1 MTRVALKGL
10 AWRKIRG
17 ALTAL
22 AIVLGVAMVSGAFV
36 LTDTM
41 KKAANSLEAESYAGI
56 DGVVTGTET
65 FHDQSSWQKTPSI
78 PERYIA
84 NVRRVPVVG
93 TAVGM
98 VLDQAKLVDGNE
110 KVIGQ
115 PPNFGVGIDGDARG
129 ADRVNPLTLGSGR
142 WAAGPHEVAIDA
154 GTARREHLRIGDSVG
169 VVATGALRRYT
180 IVGLAKWG
188 NVDSLGAATMA
199 AFDLRT
205 AQRLFH
211 KQGEVDTIAFAA
223 KTSVTPAGAR
233 ASVAAAFA
241 GTPTTVRTAKDAD
254 PFDFKGLLGFVTFI
268 KIFLLGFAGIALFV
282 GAFII
287 FNTFS
292 ITVAQRARELAL
304 LRTIGASR
312 RQVLRSIVLEAFVIG
327 LAATAVGA
335 GVGIGLAKL
344 LDAALRM
351 VQIDLPRA
359 GLVFALRTVLVSLL
373 VGVVVTVA
381 ASMIPA
387 VRATRVPPVAVLRE
401 GATVPKSRFAR
412 ATPFVAIAA
421 IATGFAALVWGMFSE
436 GGSTAL
442 HVLGAG
448 VGTVAMF
455 VGVALIAPRLVRPI
469 AWAVGVPS
477 ARFGGAPGRL
487 ARDNATRN
495 PGRTA
500 VTASALMIGLA
511 LVVFVTVL
519 AQGIRSSWGSTVR
532 KQVSADY
539 VLTTSSDFDSF
550 SPAAAA
556 ALARVPGVEA
566 VSDVRSS
573 TVDVG
578 GSLASVSGLDA
589 STVARFY
596 RFTWVKGSN
605 ATLSMLGDD
614 GAILLSRFA
623 KKHHLHVG
631 DDVVVESPDGRV
643 ADLTVRGIHKPA
655 GLDSLLN
662 EVAISNRAYDS
673 LFTRPRNAMAF
684 VATNANVSRTALE
697 RALRPYPDVEL
708 RTESEFV
715 KSQNAWIDKMLKLL
729 YVLLGLSLLV
739 SFFGIAN
746 TLVLSIVE
754 RTRELGALRAVGMT
768 RRQMRR
774 MVRHESVIT
783 ALIGAVMGIALG
795 IGLGALAIRRLS
807 DYSVSTGGDGMQL
820 AIPIGSLAVF
830 ALVAVAAALA
840 AAALPARRAA
850 RLNILSALQY
860 E

>member
-1 MTRVALKGL
+1 MRRVALKGL

-17 ALTAL
+17 VLTAL

-41 KKAANSLEAESYAGI
+41 KKAADSLQSESYAGI
-56 DGVVTGTET
+56 DGVVTGKET
-65 FHDQSSWQKTPSI
+65 FHEDSSWQKAPSI
-78 PERYIA
+78 SERYVA
-84 NVRRVPVVG
+84 KVRRVNEVG
-93 TAVGM
+93 AAVGM
-98 VLDQAKLVDGNE
+98 VLDQAKLVDANE
-110 KVIGQ
+110 NVIGQ
-115 PPNFGVGIDGDARG
+115 PPNFAVGIDARRPG
-129 ADRVNPLTLGSGR
+129 VDRVNPLTLSSGR
-142 WAAGPHEVAIDA
+142 WASGSREVVIDA
-154 GTARREHLRIGDSVG
+154 GTAKSEHLHVGDSVG
-169 VVATGALRRYT
+169 VVATGALRQYT

-211 KQGEVDTIAFAA
+211 KRGEADMIFIAAQTGAA
-223 KTSVTPAGAR
+223 PADVRAAVGAEL
-233 ASVAAAFA
+233 A
-241 GTPTTVRTAKDAD
+241 GTQTTVQTAEDAD
-254 PFDFKGLLGFVTFI
+254 PFDFKGLLSFVKFI

-292 ITVAQRARELAL
+292 ITVAQRAREFAL

-312 RQVLRSIVLEAFVIG
+312 RQVLRSVVLEAFVIG
-327 LAATAVGA
+327 LAATGAGA
-335 GVGIGLAKL
+335 GVGVGIASVLN
-344 LDAALRM
+344 AALKM
-351 VQIDLPRA
+351 VQIDLPQA
-359 GLVFALRTVLVSLL
+359 GLVFAQRTVLVSLL

-381 ASMIPA
+381 AGIIPA

-401 GATVPKSRFAR
+401 CTTLPKSRLSPT
-412 ATPFVAIAA
+412 TPFLAIAA
-421 IATGFAALVWGMFSE
+421 IAAGFAALVWGMFSH
-436 GGSTAL
+436 GGSAAL

-469 AWAVGVPS
+469 AWAVGAPS

-532 KQVSADY
+532 RQVSADY

-550 SPAAAA
+550 SPAASA
-556 ALARVPGVEA
+556 ALEDVPGVDA
-566 VSDVRSS
+566 VSSVRSS
-573 TVDVG
+573 TVKLGDT
-578 GSLASVSGLDA
+578 LTNVSGLDA
-589 STVARFY
+589 STVGRFY
-596 RFTWVKGSN
+596 HFTWVKGSN
-605 ATLSMLGDD
+605 ATLPTLDG
-614 GAILLSRFA
+614 GAIVLSRFA
-623 KKHHLHVG
+623 TKHHLRVG
-631 DDVVVESPDGRV
+631 DDFVVQSPDGRV
-643 ADLTVRGIHKPA
+643 AKLTVRGIHKPA
-655 GLDSLLN
+655 GLDSLLSD
-662 EVAISNRAYDS
+662 VAISNRDFDS
-673 LFTRPRNAMAF
+673 LFARPRNTMAF
-684 VATNANVSRTALE
+684 VATDGNVSRMVLE
-697 RALRPYPDVEL
+697 RTLRPYPDVEL

-729 YVLLGLSLLV
+729 YVLLGLSVLI
-739 SFFGIAN
+739 SFFGIVN

-768 RRQMRR
+768 QRQMRR

-783 ALIGAVMGIALG
+783 ALIGATMGIALG
-795 IGLGALAIRRLS
+795 VGLAALVIRRLS
-807 DYSVSTGGDGMQL
+807 DYSVSTGGDGMHL
-820 AIPIGSLAVF
+820 AIPVGSLLLF
-830 ALVAVAAALA
+830 ALVAAVAGVA
-840 AAALPARRAA
+840 AAALPARRAG
-850 RLNILSALQY
+850 RLNVLAALQY